1 MNDSTTAGAAFS
13 CCFAEAPVDAEAQNL
28 RHSEAEGRGIPYGGA
43 KRCIIVTHTNQ
54 RWDSSVAS
62 LPLNDVQEVS
72 AALGAAWIVSKGTE
86 SALPWTRKPKVSVI
100 QRGTQYPVESPMEG
114 QRTPAMDVESSR
126 PPPSSPRSGDPLWRV
141 ERYDVVTPAEPYVG
155 FPCRARE

>member
-43 KRCIIVTHTNQ
+43 KRCIIVTRTNQ
-54 RWDSSVAS
+54 QGDSSDAS

-114 QRTPAMDVESSR
+114 GKVRRRYPGGTICGIPAQSARMTAIFQSR
-126 PPPSSPRSGDPLWRV
+126 HRYLYEPTMGFFGRSAPS
-141 ERYDVVTPAEPYVG
+141 E
-155 FPCRARE
+155 